1 MDKRLIDF
9 ILVTINRARAVRC
22 FLSFVTQNRK
32 VSSNLKSTFQLIKIS
47 KSILQWFIFFQSHV
61 QEMHKKA
68 EHLIFLKHL
77 DLNVRKIS
85 TLNCISNVLR

>member
-9 ILVTINRARAVRC
+9 NLVTINRARAVRC

-47 KSILQWFIFFQSHV
+47 KSILQWFIFFQSCAGNA
-61 QEMHKKA
+61 QKGRTFNFFKTFRFKCKENIDA
-68 EHLIFLKHL
+68 
-77 DLNVRKIS
+77 
-85 TLNCISNVLR
+85 